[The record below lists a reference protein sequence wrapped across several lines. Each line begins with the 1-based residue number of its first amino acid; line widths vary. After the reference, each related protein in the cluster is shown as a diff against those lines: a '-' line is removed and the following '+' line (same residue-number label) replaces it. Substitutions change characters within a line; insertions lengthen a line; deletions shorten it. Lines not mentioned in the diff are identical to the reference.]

1 MRKFKTGR
9 TDNTVGNEQRVP
21 NFLRGL
27 QERGINNAKNNA
39 DKELPTGETWITG
52 AEVYRWVISLGTLP
66 NASAGPVIKYY
77 SVPTSVGRMLS
88 MTGMA
93 YRNDGY
99 VHLPIPYVDDM
110 AGNYI
115 QPTFY
120 PNGGGL
126 RIQYVG
132 FDYSIYTEAHVVLRY
147 IK

>member
-1 MRKFKTGR
+1 VRRLKTGR
-9 TDNTVGNEQRVP
+9 TANTVGNEQRVP
-21 NFLRGL
+21 NVLRGL
-27 QERGINNAKNNA
+27 QNKSISEATYKQGQE
-39 DKELPTGETWITG
+39 KETGETWITG
-52 AEVYRWVISLGTLP
+52 APIFRQVLSLGTLP
-66 NASAGPVIKYY
+66 DASTAQVIKYY

-132 FDYSIYTEAHVVLRY
+132 FDYSIYSEAHVVLRY